1 MRTTDEAA
9 GEDVRGPRARK
20 VNAMSDFAEPVP
32 PQGRRGREEARPP
45 WLELLPAA
53 WRRPGGLPPP
63 DEVWAFLQE
72 WVKSARVTL
81 DELEGYLLAA
91 VDEAALAA
99 LTPAARLADLER
111 VRAGLDDLQKAADL
125 DSFGLALRAKPGM
138 LAAYERLVP
147 WRAFFQSP
155 DRPRLVMAHRYLTD
169 DDLALPPEEAYRE
182 LRELRATLLDML
194 SDADTVLSAAGRRR
208 FWDGFAAFQFRYAD
222 LYVREHDRRRRPE
235 ALAPY
240 RALREQPAY
249 RLLRRLQ
256 SLEGAP
262 VRAGLAELEGRL
274 QRLLATQCPGVDEE
288 VIAARPVCTCGFRL
302 DDPPPESLDDL
313 ERAIQQEA
321 WHGLRMLFDPEVR
334 RRLQRFVAESGQPK
348 GPGTPAAK
356 LAALLAWTEEPGR
369 SKDLGDAGDGADA
382 GGATEAGDGGSF
394 VAGTPQSLDV
404 IAGLLDEETIAYI
417 NQGLRR
423 SGRVVV
429 RSLEALV
436 EELADRELSWDQ
448 LRDAVE
454 QWAFGPLPR
463 ERGLIVRPLWG
474 EGRRALAPGEET
486 ARTGSALAAGG
497 STGGRPSGSKGRGR
511 AAASRDEAAQKPVR
525 LPQTF
530 VEWEQAYGE
539 KMTGKAPAAGLDE
552 GFRRFYRETMK
563 TSAGGGVEGTL
574 ALSLFEPPIPDG
586 LLAGLQRPVTLPL
599 LLERASGRSR
609 RDDRPRRLV
618 WVDALR
624 YDVWLAFLQQFGD
637 GIRVEETGFLW
648 ALPPATT
655 AGQMARVDAQGI
667 RFSLWEVPPPP
678 AAPAWPEPPGS
689 GAAGG
694 PVAEATLSIAY
705 LRGIEEAIHGPE
717 HLDAAALAAVLAQEL
732 LPLLERGGS
741 YEWVV
746 FSDHGFS
753 DDGERGAAGGGSR
766 RDKAG
771 SPYRQGGD
779 TMEEVI
785 VPWAR
790 LVWEGRSR

>member
-1 MRTTDEAA
+1 
-9 GEDVRGPRARK
+9 
-20 VNAMSDFAEPVP
+20 MSDFAEPVP
-32 PQGRRGREEARPP
+32 PQGRRGREEAPPP

-63 DEVWAFLQE
+63 NEVWAFLQE
-72 WVKSARVTL
+72 WVRSARVAL

-99 LTPAARLADLER
+99 LNPAARLADLER

-125 DSFGLALRAKPGM
+125 DSFGAVLRARAGM

-155 DRPRLVMAHRYLTD
+155 DRPRLVIAHRYLTD
-169 DDLALPPEEAYRE
+169 DDLALPAEEAYRE

-194 SDADTVLSAAGRRR
+194 SDGDTVLSAAGRRR

-240 RALREQPAY
+240 RALRERPAY

-256 SLEGAP
+256 LLEGAP

-274 QRLLATQCPGVDEE
+274 QRLLATQCPGVDKE

-302 DDPPPESLDDL
+302 DDPPPEPLDEL
-313 ERAIQQEA
+313 ERAIQREA

-334 RRLQRFVAESGQPK
+334 RRLQRFVQEAGQPK
-348 GPGTPAAK
+348 GPGAPAAK
-356 LAALLAWTEEPGR
+356 LAQLLAWTEEPPKGKGQKR
-369 SKDLGDAGDGADA
+369 KPNGAATAAEEDGA
-382 GGATEAGDGGSF
+382 GF
-394 VAGTPQSLDV
+394 VMGTPQSLDV

-436 EELADRELSWDQ
+436 EELADRELSWEQ

-454 QWAFGPLPR
+454 QWAFGTLPR

-474 EGRRALAPGEET
+474 EGRRGPAAGEE
-486 ARTGSALAAGG
+486 AGRSAAAPAAAG
-497 STGGRPSGSKGRGR
+497 SPGGKGPGGKGRQK
-511 AAASRDEAAQKPVR
+511 AVASRDGEGEKPARV
-525 LPQTF
+525 PQTF
-530 VEWEQAYGE
+530 AEWERAYEE
-539 KMTGKAPAAGLDE
+539 KMTGKAPAPGLDE
-552 GFRRFYRETMK
+552 AFRRFYRETMK
-563 TSAGGGVEGTL
+563 GGASGGVEGTL
-574 ALSLFEPPIPDG
+574 ALSLFEPPIGEG

-599 LLERASGRSR
+599 LLERAGGLDRAGGRSR
-609 RDDRPRRLV
+609 GDSRPRRLV

-624 YDVWLAFLQQFGD
+624 YDVWLGFLRQFGQ
-637 GIRVEETGFLW
+637 GIRVEESGFLW
-648 ALPPATT
+648 VLPPATT

-667 RFSLWEVPPPP
+667 RFSLWEVPSPP
-678 AAPAWPEPPGS
+678 AAPPWPEPSGTGTP
-689 GAAGG
+689 GAA
-694 PVAEATLSIAY
+694 VAEPTLSIAY

-717 HLDAAALAAVLAQEL
+717 HLDADALAGVLAKEL
-732 LPLLERGGS
+732 LPLLQRGGDH
-741 YEWVV
+741 EWVV

-753 DDGERGAAGGGSR
+753 DDGERGAAGGEHR

-771 SPYRQGGD
+771 SGYRQGGD

-790 LVWEGRSR
+790 LRWEWRSG